1 MLASGNGN
9 GGEEGV
15 FINFY
20 SEIVDSPDLSS
31 GNWVR
36 LGEHSAA
43 DIDHWSMFLK
53 SEELA
58 LLFSGPETWKL
69 GGFSSRTK
77 NGDALREMGF
87 ALSFEMGTMRVYLQ
101 QSDLQACKAFMGA
114 RERLVELV
122 EDGRSR
128 GGLKWKKHSK

>member
-1 MLASGNGN
+1 MKLQKAGNKKGVENLMLASGNGN

-53 SEELA
+53 SFTLLTL
-58 LLFSGPETWKL
+58 LLFLSSCSTSLRTSSCTRRARCIMPSEKSG
-69 GGFSSRTK
+69 
-77 NGDALREMGF
+77 
-87 ALSFEMGTMRVYLQ
+87 
-101 QSDLQACKAFMGA
+101 
-114 RERLVELV
+114 
-122 EDGRSR
+122 
-128 GGLKWKKHSK
+128 

>member
-1 MLASGNGN
+1 MNLETKKIVIVRILPGKDSQRFPPFPGCLEAKQMKLQKAGNTKGVENLMLASGNGN

-20 SEIVDSPDLSS
+20 NDIVDSPDLSS

-58 LLFSGPETWKL
+58 LLFSGPETWKV
-69 GGFSSRTK
+69 SES
-77 NGDALREMGF
+77 
-87 ALSFEMGTMRVYLQ
+87 
-101 QSDLQACKAFMGA
+101 
-114 RERLVELV
+114 
-122 EDGRSR
+122 
-128 GGLKWKKHSK
+128 KKHHSITNLIRLLPLN